1 MSHEI
6 QRFDEYLELQR
17 RFWDV
22 PDMET
27 ARFSRILTLAAPS
40 EREWRTHTERHLK
53 ILLDDITWQA
63 DWTILDLG
71 CGIGRVAKELFT
83 IFTAGRVIGIDFSE
97 RMIAYATHYLD
108 GHPRVDLLVG
118 SGYDLKAVADESVD
132 FAYAIDVFI
141 HVFDVDIVLS
151 YISEVRRC
159 LKASGIFRF
168 NVSYLRDKGN
178 HAGSPIRLSS
188 GMHRWHSGDPTG
200 FAGNSYSPRELQMVV
215 NGCATN
221 GTRWRDM
228 RIGVKMGSLWCTL
241 KK

>member
-1 MSHEI
+1 
-6 QRFDEYLELQR
+6 
-17 RFWDV
+17 
-22 PDMET
+22 MET
-27 ARFSRILTLAAPS
+27 ARFSRVLTLAAPS
-40 EREWRTHTERHLK
+40 EQEWRAHTERHLK
-53 ILLDDITWQA
+53 ILLDDIAWQA

-71 CGIGRVAKELFT
+71 CGIGRIVKELIP
-83 IFTAGRVIGIDFSE
+83 IFTAGRVIGIDLSE
-97 RMIAYATHYLD
+97 RMIAYARHYLD
-108 GHPRVDLLVG
+108 GHPRVELLVG
-118 SGYDLKAVADESVD
+118 SGYDLKGVADESVD

-151 YISEVRRC
+151 YISEVHRC

-168 NVSYLRDKGN
+168 NVPYLGEKED
-178 HAGSPIRLSS
+178 HAASPNRLSN

-200 FAGNSYSPRELQMVV
+200 FVGNSYSPRELQTIV
-215 NGCATN
+215 NGCATK